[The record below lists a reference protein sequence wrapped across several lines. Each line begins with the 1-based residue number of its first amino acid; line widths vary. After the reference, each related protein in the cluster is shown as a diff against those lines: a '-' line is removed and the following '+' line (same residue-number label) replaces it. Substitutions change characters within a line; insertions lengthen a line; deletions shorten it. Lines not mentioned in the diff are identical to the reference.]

1 MAQKMYALLI
11 LEMKDY
17 DETNTNGRRYIGRP

>member
-1 MAQKMYALLI
+1 MAQKMYVLLI

-17 DETNTNGRRYIGRP
+17 DETNTNSRHIGRP